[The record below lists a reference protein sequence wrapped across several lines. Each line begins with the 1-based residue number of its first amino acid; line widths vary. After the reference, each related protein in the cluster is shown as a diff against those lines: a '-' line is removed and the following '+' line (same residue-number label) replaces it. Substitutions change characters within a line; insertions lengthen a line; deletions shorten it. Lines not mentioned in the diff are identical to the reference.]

1 MITLRLEV
9 NRLRRGMVVDVCEN
23 ELERARGLLFRRR
36 LRPYEALHIPRCRAV
51 HTLGLWYPID
61 VVFCGSDGTVLAIV
75 PKLSPFRMATDGQ
88 ATDVWELPP
97 GGAER
102 LGLCKGDRLAAA

>member
-9 NRLRRGMVVDVCEN
+9 NHRRRGVLVGVCES

-36 LRPYEALHIPRCRAV
+36 LREHEALRIPRCRAV
-51 HTLGLWYPID
+51 HTVGLWYPID
-61 VVFCGSDGTVLAIV
+61 VVFCALDGTILNIV
-75 PKLSPFRMATDGQ
+75 PRLAPFRSAVQ
-88 ATDVWELPP
+88 LAAVEVWELPS

-102 LGLCKGDRLAAA
+102 LGLQPGDRLGVA

>member
-9 NRLRRGMVVDVCEN
+9 NRRRRGMLVDVCES

-36 LRPYEALHIPRCRAV
+36 LREHEALRIPRCRAV
-51 HTLGLWYPID
+51 HTIGLWYPID
-61 VVFCGSDGTVLAIV
+61 VVFCAFDGTVIEIV
-75 PKLSPFRMATDGQ
+75 PRLAPFRSAVQ
-88 ATDVWELPP
+88 REAADVWELPP

-102 LGLCKGDRLAAA
+102 LGLHAGDRLDAA